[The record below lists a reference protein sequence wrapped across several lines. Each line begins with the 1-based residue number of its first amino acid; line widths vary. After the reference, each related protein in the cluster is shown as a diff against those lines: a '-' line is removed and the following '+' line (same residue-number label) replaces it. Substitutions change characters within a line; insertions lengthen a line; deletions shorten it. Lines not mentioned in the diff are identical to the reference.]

1 MYLFY
6 LVLVDGEESLDV
18 VNRQIYITRMIDLDF
33 LLVTTS
39 GIQKSPVAKS
49 SLANDKRC
57 TLLIVLLDPIC
68 YLILSIFNLWTDPF

>member
-18 VNRQIYITRMIDLDF
+18 VNRQIYITRVIDLDF
-33 LLVTTS
+33 LLFTTS

-49 SLANDKRC
+49 SLLTINDVHY
-57 TLLIVLLDPIC
+57 LL
-68 YLILSIFNLWTDPF
+68 YY